1 MGALSPEHIRGFIQR
16 AHSVAHSRLQAV
28 NPDLCDLKCLE
39 KQDVLVLETL
49 TFITPPPQLN
59 GLRQCL
65 DNVDNWAFD
74 VFELERES
82 DKNPLQVSSRPPHYF
97 NACTLSERSHLD
109 NVSAHLNV
117 CAHVSGILQPISF

>member
-1 MGALSPEHIRGFIQR
+1 VGALSPERIRGFIQR

-49 TFITPPPQLN
+49 TYITPPPQLN

-82 DKNPLQVSSRPPHYF
+82 DKNPLQVPSRPTSTIS
-97 NACTLSERSHLD
+97 ACMRSHL
-109 NVSAHLNV
+109 NVIS
-117 CAHVSGILQPISF
+117 VSQREFFNS